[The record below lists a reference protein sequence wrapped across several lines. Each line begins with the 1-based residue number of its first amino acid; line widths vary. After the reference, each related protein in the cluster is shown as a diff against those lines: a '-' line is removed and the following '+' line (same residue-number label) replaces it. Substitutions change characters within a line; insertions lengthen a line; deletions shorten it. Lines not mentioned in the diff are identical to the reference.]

1 MLRFNIPKDNIN
13 ERKYIISV
21 LLDFL
26 GLKYEISFSNVSSY
40 QLLLE
45 NGNEIIFEDHFF
57 SKHPKPLSYLHD
69 ANIPQSVSFVKN
81 DFIPEN
87 DIPVIYGNDKLE
99 VSENKIICGIDIFA
113 SSFFMLS
120 RWEEYVNRKRDAHD
134 RFPFEESLA
143 YRNGFLQRPVV
154 NEYVEML
161 WNMLVHLGIKEKRKS
176 RKLNLLLS
184 HDVDVA
190 LKYYSLRNG
199 AKELAA
205 DLFKKKSLKSF
216 FYHLSNKIKTHLTLR
231 KDDYDT
237 YDFLMSFS
245 EKTGVKSYFFFMTG
259 GKNSYDAKYRL
270 NDKRIKDIVARIQG
284 RGHNIGLHP
293 SYDAYKNLELLSKEK
308 DILEQYVG
316 KVTCG
321 RNHFLRF
328 EVPYAWQ
335 IWNDSGMEWD
345 STMGYAGKNGFRC
358 GVCFEYNVFN
368 VLTREKLNLKEKPLI
383 IMDTTYWVYVNK
395 SEDEIEKDL
404 KSLISATAK
413 YNGECV
419 VLWHNSNIE
428 QHKVWD
434 VFVKVL
440 AEVV

>member
-1 MLRFNIPKDNIN
+1 ML
-13 ERKYIISV
+13 E
-21 LLDFL
+21 
-26 GLKYEISFSNVSSY
+26 
-40 QLLLE
+40 
-45 NGNEIIFEDHFF
+45 
-57 SKHPKPLSYLHD
+57 
-69 ANIPQSVSFVKN
+69 
-81 DFIPEN
+81 
-87 DIPVIYGNDKLE
+87 
-99 VSENKIICGIDIFA
+99 
-113 SSFFMLS
+113 
-120 RWEEYVNRKRDAHD
+120 
-134 RFPFEESLA
+134 
-143 YRNGFLQRPVV
+143 
-154 NEYVEML
+154 
-161 WNMLVHLGIKEKRKS
+161 HLGIKVKRKS
-176 RKLNLLLS
+176 RKFNLLLS

-199 AKELAA
+199 AKELAD

-293 SYDAYKNLELLSKEK
+293 SYDAYNNLKLLSKEK

-328 EVPYAWQ
+328 EVPYTWQ